1 MALFKYLFSVP
12 QRYEM
17 MHSVEKQKCD
27 KNVPIILT
35 ASTSL
40 ATQWIGLGLVGHVI
54 CHLTQ

>member
-1 MALFKYLFSVP
+1 MAFFKYLFSVP

-27 KNVPIILT
+27 KNVPIIST

-40 ATQWIGLGLVGHVI
+40 ATQWIGLGLVGHGI
-54 CHLTQ
+54 CHLKQ